1 MEEKKKTL
9 IWMAL
14 AGIIVLIAMVGYPA
28 VKQKVSEY
36 RQNEVSLANEQTI
49 GSVEEVEA
57 NGGQTE
63 KNKFVQKNTA
73 EVSEESHKVSENMEF
88 MVTLAIADEEKNVE
102 VALFESESGIC
113 YFFMPGY
120 AQNKQFVL
128 TDAGKGSISIGS
140 QRLYEG
146 DSLKDVA
153 WEEAYELT
161 VFDKSEAVLMTAPVI
176 FMCSSELPVLKVT
189 TETGTMDDIHENK
202 ENSETGQI
210 EMFDEKGVMTY
221 SGFAKSIN
229 GRGNSTWGL
238 AKKPYQFRLVDN
250 VNLLGTGKS
259 DTYNLIANGYD
270 ETKLRNQITFGM
282 AKELDMA
289 YVPEGKMVDLYV
301 NNQYYGNYVVY
312 EKLAQAKEIKEGYL
326 IEREI
331 PDRFAQEES
340 GFVTTQGDC
349 YSIQDPKPATSAQ
362 IDYIATLVQE
372 FHDAVERKD
381 GINPETGKHY
391 SEYIDVE
398 SFAQKYLVEEVSRNY
413 DGGVT
418 SSFFYKP
425 QNEDSDKIYAGP
437 VWDYDV
443 VFGNCN
449 LDEIVSNPLGI
460 TKLNN
465 HVWGTSLFAD
475 LYEQEDFYEEVVILY
490 KEKVLPY
497 LDYLLDEGI
506 DQMVAKTAQSVK
518 MDNIRWENLE
528 NRYQYYE
535 DYDNNVRYLKYYIE
549 KRRDFLSDV
558 WLNDA
563 VYHNVTFVVDEE
575 AWQIS
580 CVGDGELP
588 GDEPI
593 PSRYSSLF
601 MGWVTEDGVP
611 FDKYKPIYEDKVF
624 YSVWQELPVEDVVLN

>member
-9 IWMAL
+9 IWLAL
-14 AGIIVLIAMVGYPA
+14 AGIIVLIVMMGYPA
-28 VKQKVSEY
+28 VRQKMNDN
-36 RQNEVSLANEQTI
+36 RKNDVSLADEQTI
-49 GSVEEVEA
+49 GSMEEVEA
-57 NGGQTE
+57 DGRQA
-63 KNKFVQKNTA
+63 KNKAVQESATGANCESGRTA
-73 EVSEESHKVSENMEF
+73 DDMTPT
-88 MVTLAIADEEKNVE
+88 VTIALAGEDKSVE
-102 VALFESESGIC
+102 VALFKSESGIC

-120 AQNKQFVL
+120 AEDKQFVL
-128 TDAGKGSISIGS
+128 TGAEKGSISIGN

-146 DSLKDVA
+146 DSLKDIA

-161 VFDKSEAVLMTAPVI
+161 VFDKSEDVVMIAPVI
-176 FMCSSELPVLKVT
+176 FMCSSKLPALSIT
-189 TETGTMDDIHENK
+189 TETGNMDYIHENK
-202 ENSETGQI
+202 ENEETGQI
-210 EMFDEKGVMTY
+210 AFFDENGAMTY
-221 SGFAKSIN
+221 SGFAKSIS

-238 AKKPYQFRLVDN
+238 AKKPYQLKLVEDT
-250 VNLLGTGKS
+250 NLLGTGKA
-259 DTYNLIANGYD
+259 DTYNLLANGYD
-270 ETKLRNQITFGM
+270 ETKLRNQITLGI

-301 NNQYYGNYVVY
+301 NGQYYGNYVVY

-331 PDRFAQEES
+331 PDRYAQEES

-349 YSIQDPKPATSAQ
+349 YAVQNPNPASAAQ
-362 IDYIATLVQE
+362 VEYIGTLMQE
-372 FHDAVERKD
+372 FHDAVRRKD
-381 GINPETGKHY
+381 GTNPETGKHY
-391 SEYIDVE
+391 SEYIDIT
-398 SFAQKYLVEEVSRNY
+398 SFVQKYLVEEVSRNY

-425 QNEDSDKIYAGP
+425 ADTSNDKIYAGP

-449 LDEIVSNPLGI
+449 LDEIVSNPLGV

-465 HVWGTSLFAD
+465 HVWGTKLFAD
-475 LYEQEDFYEEVVILY
+475 LYEQEDFYQEVVRLY
-490 KEKVLPY
+490 EEKILPY
-497 LDYLLDEGI
+497 LDYLLEEGI
-506 DQMVAKTAQSVK
+506 DQMVAETEQSVK

-535 DYDNNVRYLKYYIE
+535 NYDNDVRYLKYYIE

-558 WLNDA
+558 WINGA
-563 VYHNVTFVVDEE
+563 VYYDVTFMVGEE
-575 AWQIS
+575 AWQIY

-593 PSRYSSLF
+593 PFRESSLF
-601 MGWVTEDGVP
+601 IGWATEEGVP
-611 FDKYKPIYEDKVF
+611 FDKYKPIYADVVF
-624 YSVWQELPVEDVVLN
+624 YSVWQELPIEDVQL